1 VPAKICR
8 RLASFTS
15 ACRIQSEQALK
26 KFGAS
31 RSMSKLSPLF
41 PMVVEAGRKTADTR
55 TRGVAMLTI
64 QQLDAECT

>member
-1 VPAKICR
+1 
-8 RLASFTS
+8 
-15 ACRIQSEQALK
+15 
-26 KFGAS
+26 
-31 RSMSKLSPLF
+31 MSKLSPLF